1 MGIFGV
7 GRNSA
12 LTFLALR
19 VCMTTEATQ
28 NTSKH
33 LQWTTENA
41 KWHRA
46 SIRRLNFQMDGSL
59 AKRYNGLSEL
69 HLLRWFSAPVYTP
82 TLELG
87 EGILF
92 SAHTVVRVTEK
103 KQRVYLEN
111 TQMWLWQR
119 MQTVPSL
126 IKIVYTEVI
135 TTLFPSLWRNE
146 VWQVWYKLP
155 KTWLGLLHMLDS
167 VDPTLCCQP
176 PRPSA
181 VQNEDYTT
189 AKGPVV
195 KGKGC
200 L

>member
-19 VCMTTEATQ
+19 VCMTTKATQ

-69 HLLRWFSAPVYTP
+69 HLLRRFSAPVYTP

-111 TQMWLWQR
+111 TQMWLMTRDADCAKSYQNRLHRGDHNPVFVSVKKW
-119 MQTVPSL
+119 SL
-126 IKIVYTEVI
+126 ASLVQVAKDMARTASYARLCGSNSVLSAAPPLCSTERRLYNCKR
-135 TTLFPSLWRNE
+135 TSCE
-146 VWQVWYKLP
+146 
-155 KTWLGLLHMLDS
+155 G
-167 VDPTLCCQP
+167 
-176 PRPSA
+176 
-181 VQNEDYTT
+181 
-189 AKGPVV
+189 
-195 KGKGC
+195 
-200 L
+200 